1 VNVIP
6 RMPWLSHSSKTKK
19 NRIFNTMEDDNRHT
33 QSAMER
39 ASLRYRET
47 LRPDPV
53 LTDPY
58 IRCLVPTDIQMDVN
72 LDLQKHCLATKFID
86 DKLLSTIDKIDG
98 LRQVVLLTDG
108 MDTRPYR
115 INWPSSTIIFDVSP
129 DITFRRSIQSLQDVG
144 AKIRRSCLLLHVPS
158 ETSDIEQVLCSKGYN
173 GARPSFW
180 VFQGLP
186 LHTLGNFKD
195 ILRLASNLAMKGSLF
210 VGELPSSFFETD
222 KSTKMEWM
230 DKIFTSHGLKVKMI
244 EYDEVARNLGK
255 QESIPHCQE
264 NVLFVAEQLQ
274 FSDVQVRNIRLFFCL
289 IFLVENKTFNSLQM
303 EIWRRE
309 FERIEEGDEEGFE
322 EL

>member
-1 VNVIP
+1 MEFVLRCPHLNNIP
-6 RMPWLSHSSKTKK
+6 HMPWLPHPSKTKK
-19 NRIFNTMEDDNRHT
+19 NRIFNTMEDNNRHT

-39 ASLRYRET
+39 ASLRYGRET

-58 IRCLVPTDIQMDVN
+58 IRCLVPTDIQIDV
-72 LDLQKHCLATKFID
+72 DLQKHCLATKFID

-115 INWPSSTIIFDVSP
+115 INWPPSTIIFDVSP
-129 DITFRRSIQSLQDVG
+129 DITFRRSTQNLQDVG
-144 AKIRRSCLLLHVPS
+144 AKIRRSCLLLHVRS

-186 LHTLGNFKD
+186 LQTLGNFKD
-195 ILRLASNLAMKGSLF
+195 ILRLVSNLALKGSLF

-230 DKIFTSHGLKVKMI
+230 DKIFTSHGLKVMMI

-255 QESIPHCQE
+255 QESTPHCQE

-274 FSDVQVRNIRLFFCL
+274 FSDV
-289 IFLVENKTFNSLQM
+289 QM

>member
-1 VNVIP
+1 MEFVLRFPQVNVIP

-274 FSDVQVRNIRLFFCL
+274 FSDVQ
-289 IFLVENKTFNSLQM
+289 M